1 MVGTITQGLV
11 DFFGLPRGGQVSCYP
26 FWFSTTSSTDRMLVP
41 RNGTALTMYVQR
53 VFPLS
58 KKILDG
64 HYIIGSPSQR
74 FVVKYT
80 VLTTFVSRCIASHMV
95 LLCSGFHSQS
105 SPSGI
110 PLYGGQTLSPSEPEY
125 ITKNATMMMDH
136 SLTRWW
142 WWWEGVV
149 ASTHHFRS
157 NGSLFCSSLNV
168 DVYRFIVGCRVV
180 SRW

>member
-1 MVGTITQGLV
+1 MVWRG
-11 DFFGLPRGGQVSCYP
+11 GGQVSCYP
-26 FWFSTTSSTDRMLVP
+26 CWFSTTTSSSTDRMLVP
-41 RNGTALTMYVQR
+41 RNGTALTKYVQR

-136 SLTRWW
+136 
-142 WWWEGVV
+142 VV
-149 ASTHHFRS
+149 VVVV
-157 NGSLFCSSLNV
+157 GG
-168 DVYRFIVGCRVV
+168 VGCVHTPFPEQWV
-180 SRW
+180 LVLLVFEC